1 MSRIE
6 MPMISVLLVDDDMD
20 LLDLARRFL
29 EQEEDLGVVTAT
41 SASEGHQ
48 KLLTAKFDAVV
59 LDYEL
64 PGMDGL
70 EFLRQM
76 KARKDETPVIIF
88 TGRGREDVVIEAL
101 NNGADFYLQKSGDP
115 RMNFLELVY
124 MIREAVKRNR
134 FGRELAESE
143 RRFREALERLK
154 LIAFQ
159 TDRNGR
165 ITFCNDFFL
174 EMFGWNRE
182 EVIGA
187 DWFDVFIPQGKKN
200 AIKLLF
206 SRALE
211 DEAGGV
217 NFPCPLL
224 TREGELRQVIL
235 NNTPLRD
242 PLGNIMGL
250 SSIGE
255 DITERRKAEEEQRIS
270 EERLKIL
277 FEYAPDAYFLSDL
290 SGNFVD
296 CNRAAEELLGFS
308 REEILEKNL
317 FKSGILSPE
326 DIPRGISLLARHID
340 GEPTGPEELVLIR
353 NDGREVVVEMR
364 HFPVT
369 IGKKCLVLG
378 SAHDITYR
386 KMAEDSLRR
395 VNAKLTLLNSITRH
409 DILNTLTALLLY
421 IELLKEDPK
430 DEAQKEIFD
439 KVEML
444 TQTIKKQIEFTRTY
458 QDIGIRSPQW
468 QSFIQVVRRAEASID
483 MGSVALKTDL
493 EDLELYADPLLENVI
508 SNLIDNSLRHGE
520 HVTTIWLTSIT
531 DESGLKI
538 IYEDNGQ
545 GIPGKEKEEIF
556 KRGYGRNTGFGLF
569 LSREILNITDMTI
582 KETGTPGKGARFE
595 IRVPFD
601 NFRIKNEGET
611 R

>member
-1 MSRIE
+1 
-6 MPMISVLLVDDDMD
+6 MISVLLVDDDED

-29 EQEEDLGVVTAT
+29 GQEEDLELVTTT
-41 SASEGHQ
+41 STSQGSNM
-48 KLLTAKFDAVV
+48 LLSRRYDAVV
-59 LDYEL
+59 LDYEM

-70 EFLRQM
+70 EFLREM
-76 KARKDETPVIIF
+76 KARKDKTPVIIF

-101 NNGADFYLQKSGDP
+101 NIGADFYLQKGGDP

-124 MIREAVKRNR
+124 MIREAVRRHR

-159 TDRNGR
+159 TDQDGH

-174 EMFGWNRE
+174 DMFGWNRN
-182 EVIGA
+182 EVMGT
-187 DWFDVFIPQGKKN
+187 DWFDVFIPRGKKS
-200 AIKLLF
+200 AIKKLF
-206 SRALE
+206 SRALD
-211 DEAGGV
+211 DEEGGE

-242 PLGNIMGL
+242 PLGNIIGL

-255 DITERRKAEEEQRIS
+255 DITERRRAEEEHRTS
-270 EERLKIL
+270 EERLQIL
-277 FEYAPDAYFLSDL
+277 FEYAPDAYFLSDI
-290 SGNFVD
+290 SGNFID
-296 CNRAAEELLGFS
+296 CNRAAEELLGYPKD
-308 REEILEKNL
+308 EMLKKNL
-317 FKSGILSPE
+317 FKSGLLSP
-326 DIPRGISLLARHID
+326 DHIPRAISLLARHID
-340 GEPTGPEELVLIR
+340 GEPTGPEELVLVR
-353 NDGREVVVEMR
+353 NDGRGVVVEMR
-364 HFPVT
+364 HYPVT
-369 IGKKCLVLG
+369 IGNKCMVLG
-378 SAHDITYR
+378 SAHDITNR

-430 DEAQKEIFD
+430 DESQKEIFD

-458 QDIGIRSPQW
+458 QDIGIKSPQW
-468 QSFIQVVRRAEASID
+468 QSFIQVVRRAEASVD
-483 MGSVALKTDL
+483 MGSVKLETDL
-493 EDLELYADPLLENVI
+493 ENLEIYADPLLEHVI
-508 SNLIDNSLRHGE
+508 TNLIDNSIRHGE
-520 HVTTIWLTSIT
+520 HVTMIWLTSIP

-545 GIPGKEKEEIF
+545 GIFGKEKEEIF

-569 LSREILNITDMTI
+569 LSREILNITGMTI
-582 KETGTPGKGARFE
+582 RETGTPGKGARFE
-595 IRVPFD
+595 IRIPFD
-601 NFRIKNEGET
+601 NFRIKNESDA